1 MTKHAST
8 AALLCGAVLFATSQV
23 QAATESALVRAVQAG
38 DTATVSALVKQAGAV
53 KTTSADGT
61 TALHWAARGGDTATL
76 ALLIKAGA
84 DVNATTRYGVTPLTL
99 AVRAGRDA
107 NVQAL
112 LAAGAKVAVADA
124 GMPEGQTLLMHAAGT
139 GNIATMKAL
148 LAAGSN
154 PNARETRSETTAV
167 SWAAIANRGEAVK
180 LLAEA
185 GADLNV
191 PSRRTDYP
199 HTQNGV
205 GLNGLEEGV
214 SYVGQTVLPKG
225 AWTATMMAAREG
237 SVDAARALADAGANL
252 NAQDP
257 EGTTAMIIA
266 IINGHYDVARVLV
279 EKGADPNLAD
289 VKGMTPLYAAV
300 DMHTL
305 PTTFGRPDPPPMV
318 KAGALDAVKILL
330 ANGAKPDLALKAPI
344 IKRVYNNG
352 DGRLNTGAT
361 PFMRAARGG
370 DLELMKLLQQAGAD
384 SKLVQ
389 KNGSTAL
396 MMAAGAG
403 SGRGSDNN
411 PDRVT
416 EDQVMAVIKY
426 LVDLGVDI
434 NAAGT
439 NGDTAAHIASTTNLG
454 SPKIIRFM
462 HGLGA
467 DFTVKNKAGRTPLQS
482 VLRAR
487 EVADDTVAVLREI
500 TGDTTSVV
508 PPDGG
513 KRPQDRDPAD
523 RDN

>member
-1 MTKHAST
+1 MRHVFTAAMLS
-8 AALLCGAVLFATSQV
+8 AALLLAASPV
-23 QAATESALVRAVQAG
+23 QAAESALVRAVQAG
-38 DTATVSALVKQAGAV
+38 DHATVRALVKQPATV
-53 KTTSADGT
+53 KATEPDGT
-61 TALHWAARGGDTATL
+61 TALHWAARGGDAL
-76 ALLIKAGA
+76 ALDLLIKAGA
-84 DVNATTRYGVTPLTL
+84 DVNAKTRYGVTPLTL
-99 AVRAGRDA
+99 AVRAGRDS

-112 LAAGAKVAVADA
+112 LTAGAKVAVADA
-124 GMPEGQTLLMHAAGT
+124 GLPEGQTLLMHAART
-139 GNIATMKAL
+139 GNTASMKAL
-148 LAAGSN
+148 LAAGAN
-154 PNARETRSETTAV
+154 VNAKETRTETTAV
-167 SWAAIANRGEAVK
+167 AWAALANRGQAVK

-185 GADLNV
+185 RADLNV
-191 PSRRTDYP
+191 PSRLTAYP

-225 AWTATMMAAREG
+225 GWTATMMAAREG
-237 SVDAARALADAGANL
+237 AVDAIRALADAGANL

-257 EGTTAMIIA
+257 EGTTAMIVA
-266 IINGHYDVARVLV
+266 IINGQYDVARVLV
-279 EKGADPNLAD
+279 EKGADPNIVD

-318 KAGALDAVKILL
+318 IAGAVDAVKMLL
-330 ANGAKPDLALKAPI
+330 AHGAKPDLTLKAPI

-352 DGRLNTGAT
+352 DGRLSAGAT
-361 PFMRAARGG
+361 AFMRAARGG
-370 DLELMKLLQQAGAD
+370 DLELMKVLQQAGAD
-384 SKLVQ
+384 PTLVQ

-411 PDRVT
+411 PDKVT
-416 EDQVMAVIKY
+416 EDQVMTVIKY
-426 LVDLGVDI
+426 LVDLGVNI
-434 NAAGT
+434 NAAGV
-439 NGDTAAHIASTTNLG
+439 NGDTAAHVASTTNLG

-482 VLRAR
+482 VLRGR

>member
-1 MTKHAST
+1 M
-8 AALLCGAVLFATSQV
+8 
-23 QAATESALVRAVQAG
+23 RAVQSG
-38 DTATVSALVKQAGAV
+38 DQAAVRALVKQSAAV
-53 KTTSADGT
+53 KATAPDGT
-61 TALHWAARGGDTATL
+61 TALHWAARGGDAGTL
-76 ALLIKAGA
+76 DVLIRAGA
-84 DVNATTRYGVTPLTL
+84 DVNAKTRYGVTPLTL
-99 AVRAGRDA
+99 AVRAGHDSAVR
-107 NVQAL
+107 AL
-112 LAAGAKVAVADA
+112 LTAGAKVPMADA
-124 GMPEGQTLLMHAAGT
+124 GLPEGQTLLMHAART
-139 GNIATMKAL
+139 GNVAVIKAI
-148 LAAGSN
+148 LAAGSDV
-154 PNARETRSETTAV
+154 NAKETRTETTAV
-167 SWAAIANRGEAVK
+167 VWAAVANRGEAVR

-191 PSRRTDYP
+191 TSRLTSYP

-205 GLNGLEEGV
+205 GLNGLEKDV

-225 AWTATMMAAREG
+225 GWTATMMAAREG
-237 SVDAARALADAGANL
+237 AVDAIRALADTGANL

-257 EGTTAMIIA
+257 EGTTAMIVA
-266 IINGHYDVARVLV
+266 IINGQYDVARVLV
-279 EKGADPNLAD
+279 EKGADPNIAD

-318 KAGALDAVKILL
+318 IAGAVDAVKMLL
-330 ANGAKPDLALKAPI
+330 AHGAKPDLTLKAPI

-352 DGRLNTGAT
+352 DGRLSAGAT
-361 PFMRAARGG
+361 AFMRAARGG
-370 DLELMKLLQQAGAD
+370 DLELMKVLQQAGAD
-384 SKLVQ
+384 PKLVQ

-411 PDRVT
+411 PDKVT
-416 EDQVMAVIKY
+416 EDQVMTVIKY
-426 LVDLGVDI
+426 LVDLGVNI
-434 NAAGT
+434 NAAGV
-439 NGDTAAHIASTTNLG
+439 NGDTAAHVASTTNLG

-467 DFTVKNKAGRTPLQS
+467 DFTAKNKAGRTPLQS
-482 VLRAR
+482 VLRGR

-513 KRPQDRDPAD
+513 RRPQDRDPAD

>member
-1 MTKHAST
+1 VTKHLFT
-8 AALLCGAVLFATSQV
+8 AGLLCGAALLASSQV
-23 QAATESALVRAVQAG
+23 QAAAESALVRAVQSG
-38 DTATVSALVKQAGAV
+38 DHATVRALVKQPGTV
-53 KTTSADGT
+53 KATTADGT
-61 TALHWAARGGDTATL
+61 TALHWAARGGDTL
-76 ALLIKAGA
+76 ALDLLIKAGA
-84 DVNATTRYGVTPLTL
+84 DVNAKTRYGVTPLTL

-112 LAAGAKVAVADA
+112 LTAGAKVAAADA
-124 GMPEGQTLLMHAAGT
+124 GLPEGQTLLMHAART
-139 GNIATMKAL
+139 GNVTVMKAL
-148 LAAGSN
+148 LAAGAN
-154 PNARETRSETTAV
+154 VNAKETRTETTAV
-167 SWAAIANRGEAVK
+167 AWAAEANRGQAVK

-191 PSRRTDYP
+191 LSRLTAYP

-225 AWTATMMAAREG
+225 GWTATMMAAREG
-237 SVDAARALADAGANL
+237 AVDGVRALADAGANL

-257 EGTTAMIIA
+257 QGTTALIVA
-266 IINGHYDVARVLV
+266 IINGHYDVARVLAD
-279 EKGADPNLAD
+279 KGADVNLAD

-318 KAGALDAVKILL
+318 IAGAVDAAKMLL
-330 ANGAKPDLALKAPI
+330 AHGAKPDLALKGRI
-344 IKRVYNNG
+344 IKRVYNDG
-352 DGRLNTGAT
+352 DGRLTEGAT
-361 PFMRAARGG
+361 AFMRAARGG
-370 DLELMKLLQQAGAD
+370 DLELMKVLQQAGAD
-384 SKLVQ
+384 PKAVQ

-396 MMAAGAG
+396 MMVAGAG

-416 EDQVMAVIKY
+416 EDQVTTVIKY
-426 LVDLGVDI
+426 LVDLGVNI
-434 NAAGT
+434 NAAGV

-467 DFTVKNKAGRTPLQS
+467 DFTAKNKAGRTPLQS

-508 PPDGG
+508 PADGG
-513 KRPQDRDPAD
+513 KRDQDRAPED
-523 RDN
+523 RQ

>member
-1 MTKHAST
+1 MRNVFT
-8 AALLCGAVLFATSQV
+8 AALLSAAVLLAFKPV
-23 QAATESALVRAVQAG
+23 QAAESALVRAVQVG
-38 DTATVSALVKQAGAV
+38 DHSTVRALIKQTGAV
-53 KTTSADGT
+53 AATAPDGS
-61 TALHWAARGGDTATL
+61 TALHWAARGADPVAL
-76 ALLIKAGA
+76 DLLIKAGA
-84 DVNATTRYGVTPLTL
+84 DVNAKTRYGVTPLAL
-99 AVRAGRDA
+99 AVRAGRNA
-107 NVQAL
+107 HVQAL
-112 LAAGAKVAVADA
+112 LAAGAKVTVADA
-124 GMPEGQTLLMHAAGT
+124 GLPEGQTLLMHAART
-139 GNIATMKAL
+139 GNIASMKAL
-148 LAAGSN
+148 LAAGAN
-154 PNARETRSETTAV
+154 VNAKETRNETTAV
-167 SWAAIANRGEAVK
+167 AWAAIANHGEAVR

-185 GADLNV
+185 GADLN
-191 PSRRTDYP
+191 PASRLTTYP

-205 GLNGLEEGV
+205 GLNGLEKDV

-225 AWTATMMAAREG
+225 GWTATMLAAREG
-237 SVDAARALADAGANL
+237 AVDAVRALADAGANL

-266 IINGHYDVARVLV
+266 IINGYYDVARVLA

-300 DMHTL
+300 DMHTI
-305 PTTFGRPDPPPMV
+305 PNTFGRPDPPPMV
-318 KAGALDAVKILL
+318 IAGAVDAVKMLL
-330 ANGAKPDLALKAPI
+330 ANGAKPDLTLNAPI
-344 IKRVYNNG
+344 LKRVYNNG
-352 DGRLNTGAT
+352 DGRLNAGAT
-361 PFMRAARGG
+361 AFMRAARGG
-370 DLELMKLLQQAGAD
+370 DLEVMKLLQQAGAD
-384 SKLVQ
+384 PNLVQ

-396 MMAAGAG
+396 MISASAG

-416 EDQVMAVIKY
+416 EDQVMTVMKY
-426 LVDLGVDI
+426 LVDLGADI
-434 NAAGT
+434 NAAGV

-467 DFTVKNKAGRTPLQS
+467 DFTTKNKAGRTPLQA

-500 TGDTTSVV
+500 TGDITSVV

>member
-1 MTKHAST
+1 MRRVS
-8 AALLCGAVLFATSQV
+8 AAVLLSGAVLLFTGPIE
-23 QAATESALVRAVQAG
+23 AAESALVRAVQSG
-38 DTATVSALVKQAGAV
+38 DQAAVRALVRQPAEV
-53 KTTSADGT
+53 KAASPDGT
-61 TALHWAARGGDTATL
+61 TALHWAARGGDAGTVD
-76 ALLIKAGA
+76 LLIRAGA
-84 DVNATTRYGVTPLTL
+84 DVNARTRYGVTPLSL
-99 AVRAGRDA
+99 AVRAGHESAVR
-107 NVQAL
+107 AL
-112 LAAGAKVAVADA
+112 LASGAKVSLADA
-124 GMPEGQTLLMHAAGT
+124 GLPEGQTLLMHAART
-139 GNIATMKAL
+139 GNVPVIKAI
-148 LAAGSN
+148 LAGGADV
-154 PNARETRSETTAV
+154 NARETRTETTAV
-167 SWAAIANRGEAVK
+167 VWAAVANRGEAVR

-185 GADLNV
+185 GADMNV
-191 PSRRTDYP
+191 RSKLTSYP

-205 GLNGLEEGV
+205 GLNGLEKDV

-225 AWTATMMAAREG
+225 GWTAAMMAAREG
-237 SVDAARALADAGANL
+237 SADAVRALADAGADL
-252 NAQDP
+252 NALDP
-257 EGTTAMIIA
+257 EGTSALIVA
-266 IINGHYDVARVLV
+266 IINGQYEVAKVLLQ
-279 EKGADPNLAD
+279 KGADPNLAD
-289 VKGMTPLYAAV
+289 IKGMTPLYAAV

-318 KAGALDAVKILL
+318 KAGAVDAAKMLL
-330 ANGAKPDLALKAPI
+330 AHGARPDLTLKGRI
-344 IKRVYNNG
+344 IKRVYNDG
-352 DGRLNTGAT
+352 DGRLTEGAT
-361 PFMRAARGG
+361 AFMRAARGG
-370 DLELMKLLQQAGAD
+370 DLDMMKLLQQAGAD
-384 SKLVQ
+384 PKAVQ

-411 PDRVT
+411 PDKVT
-416 EDQVMAVIKY
+416 EDQVMTVIKY

-434 NAAGT
+434 NAAGD
-439 NGDTAAHIASTTNLG
+439 NGDTAAHIAATTNLG

>member
-1 MTKHAST
+1 VKRHVFG
-8 AALLCGAVLFATSQV
+8 AALLS
-23 QAATESALVRAVQAG
+23 AAMLLVVTDVRAADSALVRAVQAG
-38 DTATVSALVKQAGAV
+38 DHASVRSLVKESGAV
-53 KTTSADGT
+53 RATAPDGT
-61 TALHWAARGGDTATL
+61 TALHWAAHRGDPVSVD
-76 ALLIKAGA
+76 LLIRAGA

-99 AVRAGRDA
+99 AVRGGHEAA
-107 NVQAL
+107 VQAL
-112 LAAGAKVAVADA
+112 LMAGAKVDVADA

-139 GNIATMKAL
+139 GDIQVMKAL
-148 LAAGSN
+148 LAAGVN
-154 PNARETRSETTAV
+154 VNARETRTQTSAV
-167 SWAAIANRGEAVK
+167 FWAAVANRAAAVK

-185 GADLNV
+185 GADLNLV
-191 PSRRTDYP
+191 SKLTSYP

-225 AWTATMMAAREG
+225 GWTALMMAAREG
-237 SVDAARALADAGANL
+237 AVDAVRALAEGGANL
-252 NAQDP
+252 NALDP
-257 EGTTAMIIA
+257 EGTSALIVA
-266 IINGHYDVARVLV
+266 IINGHYDVARALL

-300 DMHTL
+300 DMHTI

-318 KAGALDAVKILL
+318 LAGAVDAVKMLL

-344 IKRVYNNG
+344 IKRVYNPG
-352 DGRLNTGAT
+352 DGRLSDGAT
-361 PFMRAARGG
+361 AFMRAARGG
-370 DLELMKLLQQAGAD
+370 DLELMKLLAAAGANP
-384 SKLVQ
+384 KAVQ

-411 PDRVT
+411 PDKVT

-426 LVDLGVDI
+426 LVDLGVDM
-434 NAAGT
+434 NAAAT
-439 NGDTAAHIASTTNLG
+439 NGDTAAHIAATTNLG
-454 SPKIIRFM
+454 SPKIIAFM
-462 HGLGA
+462 HANGA
-467 DFTVKNKAGRTPLQS
+467 DFTLENKAGRTPLQA

-513 KRPQDRDPAD
+513 KRDQDRAPED
-523 RDN
+523 R